1 MEEKACSNGVPTDIV
16 KEEATEF
23 KITFSNFYNPD
34 KTEMQEGLKK
44 LLKSRIKLDIFT
56 EDSWE
61 YFFNITGLVTE
72 KRQRREMD
80 DKKILQYFEGLVSLE
95 TITDYLKAHDLGLPN
110 TK

>member
-1 MEEKACSNGVPTDIV
+1 MHAELIMIEQLREIHQYQRIHSIEVIQSYSPCSICSDKLCKFKEALDGRKSMDSNGVPTDIV

-61 YFFNITGLVTE
+61 YFF
-72 KRQRREMD
+72 
-80 DKKILQYFEGLVSLE
+80 
-95 TITDYLKAHDLGLPN
+95 
-110 TK
+110 